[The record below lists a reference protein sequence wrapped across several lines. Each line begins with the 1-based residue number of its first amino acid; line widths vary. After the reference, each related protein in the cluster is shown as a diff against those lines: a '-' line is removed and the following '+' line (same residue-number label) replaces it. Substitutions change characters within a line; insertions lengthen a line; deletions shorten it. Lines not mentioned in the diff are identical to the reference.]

1 MSAPRRLAIVGA
13 GGFAREVH
21 WLIEQTNGFAL
32 DYYFAGFV
40 VSDLAKLGERDSRE
54 RVVGDFDWLA
64 GGKVDALA
72 MGIGTPSV
80 RLRLAR
86 LLRERY
92 PAIEWPTFIHRSA
105 HFDPFSCKFGCGVL
119 LCAGAIATVNVSI
132 GDFTAV
138 NLNATIGHEASIG
151 AGSVIN
157 PGANISGYARIGSGV
172 LIGTG
177 AQVLGGVTIGDGAT
191 VGAGA
196 VVTRDVRAGATVVGV
211 PARERE

>member
-1 MSAPRRLAIVGA
+1 MRRLAIIGA
-13 GGFAREVH
+13 GGFARELE
-21 WLIEQTNGFAL
+21 WLIRQFHPME
-32 DYYFAGFV
+32 YSIAGFV
-40 VSDLAKLGERDSRE
+40 VSDLDRLGERDSRS
-54 RVVGDFDWLA
+54 RVVGDLDWLA
-64 GGKVDALA
+64 SGEVSALA
-72 MGIGTPSV
+72 MGIGAPSA
-80 RLRLAR
+80 RLRLTDE
-86 LLRERY
+86 LQERY
-92 PAIEWPTFIHRSA
+92 PAIAWPRFIHPRA
-105 HFDPFSCKFGCGVL
+105 LFDPETCDLGCGVT
-119 LCAGAIATVNVSI
+119 LCAGAIATVNVTL
-132 GDFTAV
+132 GDFVMV